1 MAELLGTVVVVPGPN
16 RGSGVLKYVGNI
28 RGKPGTFGG
37 IELQGPVAAARGKN
51 SGDVDGVRYFEVSQP
66 MAGLF
71 LPWDRLRAA
80 NPSLPAA
87 ERLRTR
93 SLSSKRDSVS
103 TPTPSRRSSPS
114 PRVFNG
120 HTGPAQP
127 TRPFSRSNSVHREM
141 RRSDSYSKTSFG
153 GRLQP
158 ENDSSAELAELRS
171 QLDLKTREFD
181 RKEAILLDLQA
192 TVDQLHPV
200 LEEYERNL
208 EEKERKLKKQ
218 KAEYDRAREEW
229 RSSLDLM
236 LSSQQEAEN
245 LYEMQISDLKEE
257 IRGLVAR
264 SSQFSHH
271 SDSAETD
278 AERTALRAENEQLRS
293 RLDSLQMQLEA
304 LQKENDTLR
313 AENSETE
320 ASTGVSLKT
329 GNFEEDD
336 SELVAQLKKK
346 VEMLTQD
353 VTSMEIVLED
363 AQAKARAKGVE
374 VAELEIKLEE
384 LSSENV
390 ANLSD
395 QIVGM
400 SLDDWEKDKSQYQKK
415 IESLEQKLEAA
426 TKGSGTVSETAK
438 ANELVIAELREK
450 ESAKEAIISQ
460 LQQKTKTFETDTIKN
475 GNPASQLEDTRHVD
489 ETAAFEREQ
498 QELKSTISS
507 LKKELDTRP
516 AYDDN
521 ELNELQ
527 NSLEMVETLH
537 RNEMTNLQRE
547 FELSREKNA
556 KMETE
561 LAALQQKLAEISVGA
576 QDPASSQHSSIEL
589 PRTPFQ
595 VQEGGSLPIYKPAK
609 EVDPSE
615 GRDDWCGLCERDGHS
630 SLNCPYENDMF

>member
-1 MAELLGTVVVVPGPN
+1 MAELLGTVVIVPGPN
-16 RGSGVLKYVGNI
+16 RVSGVLKYVGNI

-93 SLSSKRDSVS
+93 FSSSKRDSVS

-114 PRVFNG
+114 PR
-120 HTGPAQP
+120 
-127 TRPFSRSNSVHREM
+127 
-141 RRSDSYSKTSFG
+141 
-153 GRLQP
+153 
-158 ENDSSAELAELRS
+158 
-171 QLDLKTREFD
+171 FD

-278 AERTALRAENEQLRS
+278 AERTALRAENEELRS
-293 RLDSLQMQLEA
+293 QLDSLQMQLEA

-313 AENSETE
+313 TERSEAE
-320 ASTGVSLKT
+320 ASTGASLKT
-329 GNFEEDD
+329 GNSEEDD

-400 SLDDWEKDKSQYQKK
+400 SLDDWEKDKSEYQKK
-415 IESLEQKLEAA
+415 IEFLEQKLEAA

-450 ESAKEAIISQ
+450 ESAKEAMISQ
-460 LQQKTKTFETDTIKN
+460 LQQKIKTFETDTIKN
-475 GNPASQLEDTRHVD
+475 GNSAPQVEDTMHVD

-537 RNEMTNLQRE
+537 RDEMTNLQRE